1 MGNESGR
8 SGAVSLDEWRDPD
21 AVDYQCCDEHSE
33 IGCEGGHHQ
42 NERERHI
49 AHRAKLGLRKKPVK
63 STSLNF
69 ACFVLRGV
77 GKGDRPSGILARQK
91 SPLGRFGWQD
101 FASVRRHAHWDLL
114 VFAGNRRFPGGR
126 SDLAG
131 LAATVLNEGVMT
143 CVEVIGT
150 SGLVGVR

>member
-77 GKGDRPSGILARQK
+77 GKGDRPSGCRAFLRGK
-91 SPLGRFGWQD
+91 KVLLG
-101 FASVRRHAHWDLL
+101 
-114 VFAGNRRFPGGR
+114 
-126 SDLAG
+126 DLAG
-131 LAATVLNEGVMT
+131 RIFQVSGGTHIGICWFSPEIEDFPVAAAIWPDWQRP
-143 CVEVIGT
+143 C
-150 SGLVGVR
+150 